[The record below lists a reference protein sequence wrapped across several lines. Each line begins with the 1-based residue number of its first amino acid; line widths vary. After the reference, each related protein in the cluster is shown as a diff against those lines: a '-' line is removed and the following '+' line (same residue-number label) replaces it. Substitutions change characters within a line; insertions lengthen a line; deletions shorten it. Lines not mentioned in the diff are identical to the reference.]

1 MQGFFSCFMS
11 VYRPLISKLNE
22 LLDEYDLSYSLWQ
35 VINYLKNNGPSSLV
49 DISSYHNIEKPN
61 ITRRVQ
67 RLEERRLIDVLPG
80 KDRREKIIKL
90 TESGEALY
98 QKCRK
103 KITRLEYEVMEGI
116 PKEEQL
122 LAFEI
127 LPKIRDNI
135 LTEKEK

>member
-49 DISSYHNIEKPN
+49 DISTYHNIEKPS

-67 RLEERRLIDVLPG
+67 RLEERRLIEVLPAR
-80 KDRREKIIKL
+80 DRREKIIKL
-90 TESGEALY
+90 TASGEELY

-116 PKEEQL
+116 PEKEQL

-135 LTEKEK
+135 INEKEK